1 MITETEESFRGRRVR
16 YPQPSGSWAGTPS
29 PDVASL
35 TGAAAACY
43 PERISFVSQT
53 HPKENT
59 IMRRSSGFR
68 AALIALTVAFAGAGL
83 SSAARADGGTIS
95 FKVIKG
101 GWVVGASGG
110 SGTLTFHGQHYPISI
125 GGLSY
130 GIVFG
135 ASETFFHGSVSHINS
150 PSDVSG
156 IYGAAGAGAAVG
168 SGAQAIV
175 LTNEKGAVLSLTGR
189 QVGLQ
194 INADLSGLS
203 ISVR

>member
-1 MITETEESFRGRRVR
+1 M
-16 YPQPSGSWAGTPS
+16 
-29 PDVASL
+29 
-35 TGAAAACY
+35 
-43 PERISFVSQT
+43 
-53 HPKENT
+53 
-59 IMRRSSGFR
+59 MRLSSGFR

-83 SSAARADGGTIS
+83 SSAAHADSGTIS
-95 FKVIKG
+95 FQVLKG

-135 ASETFFHGSVSHINS
+135 ASKTYFHGTVSNIRS

-156 IYGAAGAGAAVG
+156 IYGAAGAGAAIG
-168 SGAQAIV
+168 AGAQAIV
-175 LTNEKGAVLSLTGR
+175 LTNEKGAVLALTGQ

>member
-1 MITETEESFRGRRVR
+1 
-16 YPQPSGSWAGTPS
+16 
-29 PDVASL
+29 
-35 TGAAAACY
+35 
-43 PERISFVSQT
+43 
-53 HPKENT
+53 
-59 IMRRSSGFR
+59 MRLSSGFR
-68 AALIALTVAFAGAGL
+68 ATLIALTVAFAGAGL

-95 FKVIKG
+95 FKVLKG
-101 GWVVGASGG
+101 GWVIGASGG
-110 SGTLTFHGQHYPISI
+110 SGTLTFRGQHYPISI

-135 ASETFFHGSVSHINS
+135 ASETFFHGSVTNIRG

-156 IYGAAGAGAAVG
+156 IYGAAGAGAALG
-168 SGAQAIV
+168 AGAQAIV
-175 LTNEKGAVLSLTGR
+175 LTNEKGAVLTLTGR